1 MSSILGFTITESDIR
16 HDVHNQQT
24 PKKTIAVAFTVGTI
38 ALFGAGTAK
47 ADHTHSMETGNGSF
61 VLLAQ
66 NGGEDDVT
74 LPHADGPDNR
84 RHPLHVNVHLG
95 APGRS
100 DKIGVQGTTSDLCPS
115 GGYLND

>member
-1 MSSILGFTITESDIR
+1 MMK
-16 HDVHNQQT
+16 HNRQT
-24 PKKTIAVAFTVGTI
+24 PKKMIAVAFTVGTVG
-38 ALFGAGTAK
+38 LFGAGTAK
-47 ADHTHSMETGNGSF
+47 ATHTHSMETGNGSC

-100 DKIGVQGTTSDLCPS
+100 GKIGVQGTTSDPCL
-115 GGYLND
+115 GGDYLND

>member
-1 MSSILGFTITESDIR
+1 MMK
-16 HDVHNQQT
+16 HNGHGVLR
-24 PKKTIAVAFTVGTI
+24 TIAAAVTVGTVS
-38 ALFGAGTAK
+38 LFGAGTVSAT
-47 ADHTHSMETGNGSF
+47 HTHSMETGNGSC

-100 DKIGVQGTTSDLCPS
+100 GKIGVQGTGSDPCL
-115 GGYLND
+115 GGDYLND